1 MASPE
6 PIPAIV
12 ESAALDLFNRYPRLV
27 YSAEETE
34 KLAPFV
40 KKLAGP
46 LRAERAFAGLCW
58 PDAHRLVGA
67 MVVAVCEGEPV
78 DTLNGLAK
86 RAREGLE
93 DVRDW
98 VDDNAVA
105 RSLDIIANLL
115 RTLRK

>member
-6 PIPAIV
+6 PIAAVV
-12 ESAALDLFNRYPRLV
+12 ETAALDLFYRYPRLV

-34 KLAPFV
+34 KLTPVV

-46 LRAERAFAGLCW
+46 LRVERAFAGLCW

-67 MVVAVCEGEPV
+67 MVSAVCDGEPA

-98 VDDNAVA
+98 VDENAVA
-105 RSLDIIANLL
+105 RSLDIIADLL
-115 RTLRK
+115 RALRK